1 MGGFHKIVMKNILMH
16 IQHLTASKK
25 YNRSEE
31 LEAGPKGHHLF
42 PKSETIASHLFISCL
57 TLSFTPLTQTQL
69 LQPPAQTV

>member
-1 MGGFHKIVMKNILMH
+1 MKNIFMR

-25 YNRSEE
+25 YNRSAE
-31 LEAGPKGHHLF
+31 LEAGSKKHHLF
-42 PKSETIASHLFISCL
+42 PKSETIAAHLFISCL